1 MKIKYIRL
9 FFTLMVVMLFTLG
22 CERPEIGF
30 LSDNIQ
36 TPESVITPPKGVF
49 STAAL
54 PIIDGSTYPLK
65 YEIVEIRD
73 GNGNVTSELTD
84 KHKITIWTS
93 AYNPKTDVTMEL
105 VNKKLKQSEEPSILL
120 NERSGQLAF
129 TPASFFLTNNDYV
142 LDMKV
147 SNVKGEHIF
156 KDFAH
161 ISFKPFVPLEFP
173 VNSRFMV
180 QLAKTATPNTFVN
193 FKEQQI
199 APESEFSKQVLNGT
213 HPFLKISK
221 TSNDG
226 APGVKV
232 IMKIQD
238 QNGKSLAK
246 KMNEYGFFPSGAT
259 NLSSFH
265 DNSVETVETDD
276 ATIFNL
282 PAPPFPQ
289 WGTYTGTSMYLMYY
303 IIPPSAVDVDWA
315 GIGQKQSDWGN
326 YRGYVRFGIKINE
339 PGTWEIVY
347 KAQGLL
353 RKRI

>member
-1 MKIKYIRL
+1 MNKLYRNISVLL
-9 FFTLMVVMLFTLG
+9 FVLLLSQA

-36 TPESVITPPKGVF
+36 TPESVIKPPKGIF

-73 GNGNVTSELTD
+73 GNGQVTTELTD
-84 KHKITIWTS
+84 KHKITVWTS

-129 TPASFFLTNNDYV
+129 TPSSLYLKNNDYQI
-142 LDMKV
+142 DMKV
-147 SNVKGEHIF
+147 SNIRGEQIF
-156 KDFAH
+156 KDFAK

-173 VNSRFMV
+173 ATSRFMV
-180 QLAKTATPNTFVN
+180 QLAKAATPNTFVN

-199 APESEFSKQVLNGT
+199 PSESALANEIIAGT
-213 HPFLKISK
+213 HPFISIKKIS
-221 TSNDG
+221 ND
-226 APGVKV
+226 ASPGLKV

-238 QNGKSLAK
+238 QNGLDLLK
-246 KMNEYGFFPSGAT
+246 KLDEYGFFPNGAT

-265 DNSVETVETDD
+265 DNSVQTNETDNG
-276 ATIFNL
+276 TEFNL

-289 WGTYTGTSMYLMYY
+289 WGTYTGASLYLMYY
-303 IIPPSAVDVDWA
+303 TIPPSVVDVDWA
-315 GIGQKQSDWGN
+315 ALGQKKEDWGN

-347 KAQGLL
+347 KAQGLI
-353 RKRI
+353 RKRT

>member
-1 MKIKYIRL
+1 MKNKYNRL
-9 FFTLMVVMLFTLG
+9 SLILIVVLFAFA

-36 TPESVITPPKGVF
+36 TPESVIKPPKGIF

-65 YEIVEIRD
+65 YEITEIRD
-73 GNGNVTSELTD
+73 GNGQVTTELTD

-93 AYNPKTDVTMEL
+93 AYNPKTDLTMDL
-105 VNKKLKQSEEPSILL
+105 VNKKLKQSEEPSLLL

-129 TPASFFLTNNDYV
+129 TPASLYLKNNDYV
-142 LDMKV
+142 IDMKV
-147 SNVKGEHIF
+147 SNVKGTQNF
-156 KDFAH
+156 KDFAK

-173 VNSRFMV
+173 TTSRFMV
-180 QLAKTATPNTFVN
+180 QLAKAATPNTFVN

-199 APESEFSKQVLNGT
+199 ASESEFSKQILNGT
-213 HPFLKISK
+213 HPFIKISK
-221 TSNDG
+221 ISNDG
-226 APGVKV
+226 TPGVKV

-238 QNGKSLAK
+238 QNGKILAK
-246 KMNEYGFFPSGAT
+246 KLNEYGFYPNGPT

-265 DNSVETVETDD
+265 DNSVQTDETDD

-289 WGTYTGTSMYLMYY
+289 WGTYTGASLYLMYY
-303 IIPPSAVDVDWA
+303 TIPPSAVDVDWA
-315 GIGQKQSDWGN
+315 GLGQKQSDWGN

-339 PGTWEIVY
+339 PGTWEIIY
-347 KAQGLL
+347 KAQGLI
-353 RKRI
+353 RKRA